1 LEVVV
6 TQDSS
11 TRTRPAP
18 RRLAVG
24 AGWGVAA
31 TVVMSALMIAAVLSG
46 ISPMPKPIP
55 VALVARTLGGG
66 LPMPALIALGAL
78 AHLAYG
84 AAAGAVLAGLIRH
97 VTVAKALAYGVLLWA
112 LMDLVWLPYLGWGIL
127 GTAITAKIAL
137 ATLVLH
143 LLYGLT
149 LGLLLDRTH
158 TRQHAAVAH

>member
-1 LEVVV
+1 M
-6 TQDSS
+6 TGRQDSLV
-11 TRTRPAP
+11 RTRPGL

-24 AGWGVAA
+24 AGWGAVA
-31 TVVMSALMIAAVLSG
+31 TVVMSALMIAGVLSG

-84 AAAGAVLAGLIRH
+84 ATAGAVLAGLVRR
-97 VTVAKALAYGVLLWA
+97 VSVATALGYAVLLWA
-112 LMDLVWLPYLGWGIL
+112 LMDLVWLPYLGWGL
-127 GTAITAKIAL
+127 FGTAINPKIAL

-143 LLYGLT
+143 LVYGLT
-149 LGLLLDRTH
+149 LGLLLVRTRTARH
-158 TRQHAAVAH
+158 TLAAQ